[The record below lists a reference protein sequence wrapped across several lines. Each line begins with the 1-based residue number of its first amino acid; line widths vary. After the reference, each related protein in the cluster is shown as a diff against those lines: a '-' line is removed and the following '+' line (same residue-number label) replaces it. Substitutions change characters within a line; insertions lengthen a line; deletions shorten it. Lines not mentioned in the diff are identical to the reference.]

1 MTDDEGGAKKSFNK
15 TIQSQ
20 PIHAYVIRVIELFF
34 SQLMD
39 QNIFFKF
46 FTNSPTVRWRRWR
59 QQKKNN
65 HSHTQIL
72 KHIHI
77 HTFSRTHP
85 HIRIVSNTHTLRM
98 ETKRNS
104 NRHQLIRLICGIFNF
119 IVKRNV
125 ERVKHSWL
133 SVRCLTDIDTV
144 TIDCLCVD
152 TAATALFYP
161 NVRIQTRYAPSQPM

>member
-1 MTDDEGGAKKSFNK
+1 
-15 TIQSQ
+15 
-20 PIHAYVIRVIELFF
+20 
-34 SQLMD
+34 
-39 QNIFFKF
+39 
-46 FTNSPTVRWRRWR
+46 
-59 QQKKNN
+59 
-65 HSHTQIL
+65 
-72 KHIHI
+72 
-77 HTFSRTHP
+77 
-85 HIRIVSNTHTLRM
+85 M

-152 TAATALFYP
+152 TAAIAPPLHRSLLSKRSNSNALRAFTADVKFKTLLRNAKPPTHSNQEKLTKQRKKENLPFHIFFCFVKDIHVSLI
-161 NVRIQTRYAPSQPM
+161 NI